1 MIGRSGSGGRTAKRL
16 STARQRACS
25 AEGRIGCHSPVPV
38 ISGFMNRFSRTVMV
52 GARLSSARLLET
64 KPTRL
69 AMASRGRG
77 ASSGAPP
84 SATRPAVRATSPNST
99 RPTVSWP
106 APRSPT
112 SPTISPAATVKET
125 GPTSPATSPSTASMV
140 PAVPAGGL
148 TNSSDS
154 ERPTM

>member
-1 MIGRSGSGGRTAKRL
+1 
-16 STARQRACS
+16 
-25 AEGRIGCHSPVPV
+25 
-38 ISGFMNRFSRTVMV
+38 MNRFSRTVMV

-112 SPTISPAATVKET
+112 SPPISPAATVKET

-154 ERPTM
+154 ERPTMWWTRAAGLVPATESVVTRRPSRSTVTRSAMRKTSSSRWVT